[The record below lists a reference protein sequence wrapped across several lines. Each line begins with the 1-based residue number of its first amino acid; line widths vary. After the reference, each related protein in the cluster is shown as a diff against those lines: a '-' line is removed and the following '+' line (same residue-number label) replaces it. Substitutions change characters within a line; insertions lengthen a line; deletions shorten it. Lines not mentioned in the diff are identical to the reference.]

1 MVMRLLLKTEKDQNK
16 LKQHKKTTFF
26 FLRKGQ
32 IKPQT
37 KAIAR
42 RKPTYRAVSS
52 SKA

>member
-16 LKQHKKTTFF
+16 LKQHKKALI
-26 FLRKGQ
+26 FLREGQ

-37 KAIAR
+37 KAVAR
-42 RKPTYRAVSS
+42 LKPTYRAVSS

>member
-16 LKQHKKTTFF
+16 LKQHKKSS
-26 FLRKGQ
+26 FLREGQ

-37 KAIAR
+37 KAVAR